1 MPRGRGHR
9 YDHQITLHVLQPLIV
24 QQNLEAACGI
34 DLHNH
39 LRQGIMASEE
49 PIGTTDHI
57 FCLFT
62 TIFGMYTVDAFM
74 FYYIANTQIQPE
86 SLKKYIEAAA
96 LAFMTNRY
104 EGLDDLPVE
113 GRRLRKRGADA
124 LLGVENADE
133 PLLAVHSLISRTEW
147 NRRLKGWSGVK
158 ESAKE
163 HGAHARCHVEKCGKE
178 CYFVCEV
185 CSVKRGKAFGVCGP
199 RTGRSCAQLPTSC
212 I

>member
-1 MPRGRGHR
+1 
-9 YDHQITLHVLQPLIV
+9 
-24 QQNLEAACGI
+24 
-34 DLHNH
+34 
-39 LRQGIMASEE
+39 MASEE

-124 LLGVENADE
+124 LLGDDDE
-133 PLLAVHSLISRTEW
+133 DASDSVVHAIITRREW
-147 NRRLKGWSGVK
+147 HGMTKGRSNVR
-158 ESAKE
+158 ESAIR
-163 HGAHARCHVEKCGKE
+163 HGAHGRCQVQGCGEE
-178 CYFVCEV
+178 CYYVCV
-185 CSVKRGKAFGVCGP
+185 ACSKERGKAFGVCGP
-199 RTGRSCAQLPTSC
+199 KTGRNCAQAHAVEASLD
-212 I
+212 